1 MLKLRLKK
9 CGKKKQPA
17 YRVVIMEA
25 RNRRDGRAID
35 QVGYYNTLTK
45 QSWLNKNKIIEWL
58 NCGVQPT
65 ETVQSLLKKSNIL
78 NS

>member
-58 NCGVQPT
+58 NYGVQPT

>member
-9 CGKKKQPA
+9 CGRKKQPA

-58 NCGVQPT
+58 NYGVQPT